1 LMIRPDSW
9 LDVVVTLGAVVDAEG
24 RTIPANTTRDGMD
37 YVVVGCDLGNSAI
50 KIVLRQA
57 DAPQLRMFRF
67 EAVYTPAATIRAGE
81 GATAHRVLRNAV
93 WREWFWPDHDD
104 PVAGETLPIGT
115 TAERLADPRMA
126 DFLIGTLVEALG
138 RSGRPPGAYTL
149 WVGFGIPSEE
159 ISSVGLIAETR
170 QALRQLRGQSFLVER
185 RDGAGT
191 VTTWSI
197 TIGELVP
204 AAQSLGSFIAW
215 YHTLAGQP
223 AIDDVNHVTVADLG
237 GGHLSRFDVEI
248 VRRPGGSPQVRGT
261 GGILGE
267 GMVVIARALTE
278 LAREKYRVRLNETAA
293 LRALMTGTIPA
304 SGRPVSIND
313 LIATAIHTR
322 GQQVLAALTPLIADH
337 RRLTLFVGGGVV
349 RLGAELDARAA
360 AAQRAPGSY
369 LIVPASIASTS
380 NAVGLFALAFYAV
393 QRGA

>member
-1 LMIRPDSW
+1 MIRPDSW
-9 LDVVVTLGAVVDAEG
+9 LDVATTLGAVMDAEG
-24 RTIPANTTRDGMD
+24 RTVPANITRDGMD
-37 YVVVGCDLGNSAI
+37 CVVVGCDLGNSAI

-81 GATAHRVLRNAV
+81 GAIAQRVLRDAV
-93 WREWFWPDHDD
+93 WREWFWPDHAE
-104 PVAGETLPIGT
+104 PAAGETLPIGT

-126 DFLIGTLVEALG
+126 DVLIGTLVEALR
-138 RSGRPPGAYTL
+138 RSGRLPGAYTL
-149 WVGFGIPSEE
+149 WVGLGIPSEE
-159 ISSVGLIAETR
+159 ISSAGLIAETR
-170 QALRQLRGQSFLVER
+170 QALRQLRGQNFLVER
-185 RDGAGT
+185 RDVTGT

-197 TIGELVP
+197 IIGELVP

-223 AIDDVNHVTVADLG
+223 TIDDVNLVTVADLG

-248 VRRPGGSPQVRGT
+248 VRRPGGSSQVRGT

-267 GMVVIARALTE
+267 GMIVIARELTALVR
-278 LAREKYRVRLNETAA
+278 AQYRVRLNETAA

-304 SGRPVSIND
+304 SGRHVVIDD
-313 LIATAIHTR
+313 LIATALQTR
-322 GQQVLAALTPLIADH
+322 GQQLLAALTPLIADH
-337 RRLTLFVGGGVV
+337 RRLLLFVGGGVV
-349 RLGAELDARAA
+349 RLGAVLDARAT

-369 LIVPASIASTS
+369 FIVPASVASMS
-380 NAVGLFALAFYAV
+380 NAVGLFALAFYAA